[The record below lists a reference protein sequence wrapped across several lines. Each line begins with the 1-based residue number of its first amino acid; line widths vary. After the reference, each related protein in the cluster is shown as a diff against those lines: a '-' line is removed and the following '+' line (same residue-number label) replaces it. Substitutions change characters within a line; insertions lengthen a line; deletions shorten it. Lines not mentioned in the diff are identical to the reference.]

1 MATAICGGS
10 KSYLIRQNVT
20 ILLKKYGYFG
30 YLLQTKVTTAI
41 CGGSKSYLVRQN
53 VTIIVEVRLFRLF
66 ASDKGDN
73 DYMWRLEIFKCN
85 YYSRRNTVILAVC
98 FGQK

>member
-41 CGGSKSYLVRQN
+41 CGRSKSYLVRQN
-53 VTIIVEVRLFRLF
+53 VAILVKKYDYFGCMLQTKVTTPICLRLPKLSFVNL
-66 ASDKGDN
+66 
-73 DYMWRLEIFKCN
+73 
-85 YYSRRNTVILAVC
+85 
-98 FGQK
+98 